1 MRRLRD
7 TEMQLAKTQEALVDT
22 RHELSKTK
30 AAGQE
35 GWILALA
42 RVCESPRCQ
51 IEPNKECVRKRL
63 KPSIGSYRRWQ
74 SDWHTRA
81 LKGCSECCVPK
92 SALSP
97 ANTCFRV
104 MPRDHE
110 LAHLT
115 CYMHQHMPP

>member
-1 MRRLRD
+1 MYQGGGPGRVDSGSRQGLR
-7 TEMQLAKTQEALVDT
+7 ESQ
-22 RHELSKTK
+22 
-30 AAGQE
+30 AA
-35 GWILALA
+35 
-42 RVCESPRCQ
+42 RCQ

-97 ANTCFRV
+97 ANTCF
-104 MPRDHE
+104 
-110 LAHLT
+110 
-115 CYMHQHMPP
+115 